1 MFSYI
6 SIKRS
11 KRSPRL
17 FFIGPDYSSSA
28 WLPGNEPLW
37 QATSVPSNHRN
48 NHIRRH
54 SIASDSGDTG
64 IGTSC
69 SDSVEDHSTS
79 SGTLSFKPSRSL
91 VTLPTAHVM
100 PSNSSASVS
109 KHRES
114 LTSDGSKWST
124 SLMQTLGNHS
134 RGEQDSSLDMKDFRP
149 LRKWSSLSK
158 LTAPDNYSQSG
169 GVNTEESRSGLEKTG
184 RGKALT
190 SQLRTIGP
198 SCLHDSMEMLKLED
212 KEISKKRSSTLDCKY
227 KFESCNK
234 EDFRAASS
242 TLRRQTL
249 DMTYSALPESKPIM
263 TSSETFEP
271 PKYLMLGQ
279 QAVGGVPI
287 QPSVRTQM
295 WLTEQLRTNPL
306 EGRTTEDSYSL
317 APWQQQHIEEFRPES
332 ESPMQ
337 VRLKISCLLPS
348 SGCCEYDNTLAV
360 HMTVCPQSQIVLLF
374 LSLAN

>member
-1 MFSYI
+1 MWGRFLAPEAGGRDSPGG
-6 SIKRS
+6 SRS
-11 KRSPRL
+11 FPAGS
-17 FFIGPDYSSSA
+17 DYSSA
-28 WLPGNEPLW
+28 WLPGNESLW
-37 QATSVPSNHRN
+37 QATIVPSSHRN

-54 SIASDSGDTG
+54 SITSDSGDTG

-100 PSNSSASVS
+100 PSNSSASIS
-109 KHRES
+109 KPRES
-114 LTSDGSKWST
+114 LASDGSKWST
-124 SLMQTLGNHS
+124 SLMHTLGDH
-134 RGEQDSSLDMKDFRP
+134 RRQEQDSSLDMKDFRP

-158 LTAPDNYSQSG
+158 LTVPDSCNQSG
-169 GVNTEESRSGLEKTG
+169 IVYTDELRNELQKTG
-184 RGKALT
+184 KGKT
-190 SQLRTIGP
+190 FPSHVRTFGP

-212 KEISKKRSSTLDCKY
+212 KEISKTRSSTLDCKY
-227 KFESCNK
+227 KFESYNK
-234 EDFRAASS
+234 EDIRTSS
-242 TLRRQTL
+242 SALRRQTL
-249 DMTYSALPESKPIM
+249 DMTYSALPESKPIV
-263 TSSETFEP
+263 TGSEAFES

-317 APWQQQHIEEFRPES
+317 APWQQPPIEELHQGS
-332 ESPMQ
+332 ETPMQ
-337 VRLKISCLLPS
+337 
-348 SGCCEYDNTLAV
+348 
-360 HMTVCPQSQIVLLF
+360 
-374 LSLAN
+374 